1 MQNKSTLKAGFANSF
16 KVEKGREGVVTGL
29 KGAMLVIGMVVSLSC
44 PVMASSGLKIDLSA
58 IAKIESS
65 GNPLAIGDNG
75 KAIGMYQLHKAVVI
89 DYNKAT
95 GSNYRH
101 KDMLDASIANKVANW
116 YFGDLARMLRY
127 YGKPVTV
134 ENVLTAYNIG
144 IGKAVKGCKAVKY
157 IAKYNRL
164 TKG

>member
-1 MQNKSTLKAGFANSF
+1 MEIKSTLKAGFANSF
-16 KVEKGREGVVTGL
+16 KVGKGREEVVRRL
-29 KGAMLVIGMVVSLSC
+29 KGSMLVLGMLISLSC
-44 PVMASSGLKIDLSA
+44 PVMASNGLKIDLGV

-75 KAIGMYQLHKAVVI
+75 KALGMYQLHKAVVI

-95 GSNYRH
+95 GSNYKH
-101 KDMLDASIANKVANW
+101 KDMLNASIAYKVANW
-116 YFGDLARMLRY
+116 YFGDISRMLRH

-134 ENVLTAYNIG
+134 ENILTAYNMG
-144 IGKAVKGCKAVKY
+144 IGNAVKGRKAVKY
-157 IAKYNRL
+157 IAKYNRI